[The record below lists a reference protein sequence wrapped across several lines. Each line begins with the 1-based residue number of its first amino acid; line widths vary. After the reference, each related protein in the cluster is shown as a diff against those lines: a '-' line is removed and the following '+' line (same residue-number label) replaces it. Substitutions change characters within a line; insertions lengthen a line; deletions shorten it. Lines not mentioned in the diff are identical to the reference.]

1 MKKISLVDE
10 GFTLV
15 EILVVL
21 VITGILAAIAVPSL
35 ISQKKPMKSAI
46 IQVEG
51 MLKTVNLVA
60 RSNAGNPYRIR
71 PVYDAAANQYH
82 FRVEVRRNGSCDD
95 DPTSTGWVG
104 DNNKY
109 VYLPVGI
116 VVKNATNTAE
126 FKDMTVA
133 ADISAMTTCFNGR
146 GELRNATGAYTSKT
160 LILLDTQQESK
171 VRRAEIAVSAVGDV
185 SRKTFTTVS
194 GGTELTDAPLS

>member
-35 ISQKKPMKSAI
+35 ISQKKPMKSAV

-60 RSNAGNPYRIR
+60 RANSGNPYRIR
-71 PVYDAAANQYH
+71 PVYNAAANQYS
-82 FRVEVRRNGSCDD
+82 FWVETRRNGVCTD
-95 DPTSTGWVG
+95 TTGWVG

-109 VYLPVGI
+109 VYLPEGI
-116 VVKNATNTAE
+116 VIKNATNTTE
-126 FKDMTVA
+126 FR
-133 ADISAMTTCFNGR
+133 DITGATEIAAMTTCFDGR
-146 GELRNATGAYTSKT
+146 GAERSGGRTFNLVAIQNDSR
-160 LILLDTQQESK
+160 I
-171 VRRAEIAVSAVGDV
+171 RRAEIRVSAVGDI
-185 SRKTFTTVS
+185 SRKTFTTVD
-194 GGTELTDAPLS
+194 GGAELTDAPLS

>member
-35 ISQKKPMKSAI
+35 ISQKKPMKSAV

-51 MLKTVNLVA
+51 MLKTVHLVA
-60 RSNAGNPYRIR
+60 RANSGNPYRIR
-71 PVYDAAANQYH
+71 PVYDATANQYS
-82 FRVEVRRNGSCDD
+82 FWVETVRNGTCAS
-95 DPTSTGWVG
+95 PTGWVG

-109 VYLPVGI
+109 VYLPAGI
-116 VVKNATNTAE
+116 VVRNAANTDNLTA
-126 FKDMTVA
+126 A
-133 ADISAMTTCFNGR
+133 ADITTMTICFNGR
-146 GELRNATGAYTSKT
+146 GELNDTAGVSADKT

-185 SRKTFTTVS
+185 SRRTFSGDS
-194 GGTELTDAPLS
+194 GGTALAGSPLS